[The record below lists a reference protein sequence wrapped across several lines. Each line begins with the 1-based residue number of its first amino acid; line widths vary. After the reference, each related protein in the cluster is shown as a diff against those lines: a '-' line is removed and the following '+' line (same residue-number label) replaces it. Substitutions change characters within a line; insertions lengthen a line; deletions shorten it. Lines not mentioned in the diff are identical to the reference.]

1 MDGDRDV
8 VFLTDAREKEDG
20 GDPDQLLRQLGGGG
34 DPDFFF
40 SVKPAADAGMDGRK
54 RNGQPENRDQP
65 GAFRMQEDL
74 LGDQVRSAD
83 QECGQKKGQGKGN
96 GKTGEERPVRLF
108 RMGGRMPGDG
118 GLDGTGAEGE
128 ADSIY
133 GKNHLVDSQALRP
146 NHAGK
151 KDPIKEAENP

>member
-146 NHAGK
+146 DHAGK